1 MGDADYKIP
10 KLNGDNYHS
19 WAIRARACMVQKR
32 CWEAIEPG
40 FGVNMADAERRKN
53 DEALTLM
60 FLIVEDTFLD
70 DIGDCVRAVEAW
82 DALKKMHTKF
92 GLLHILQLMKDFFNV
107 TMKPGEAV
115 QSYLGRLMDIHR
127 KLSTSGYSFT
137 DREVALVMLIGL
149 PKAYEPLILNL
160 EKDEEN
166 MTTTLVKSSLI
177 IEEKRIHRKDT
188 SQEFSEEK
196 ALHTKNFQP
205 KKPLKKWQK
214 IKSFQG
220 AEDDGSQGRNKEWHP
235 KKNYQGA
242 EDEGFQ
248 RRNTR
253 CFSCG
258 EWGHISKNCVE
269 AQQRV
274 QNMAKTAVDLRNLA
288 LSATCGNYKSHWILD
303 SGATEHM
310 TSDRERFDS
319 LQQYT
324 STVEVA
330 NSEKIAVTGKGE
342 ILLAPRDNANG
353 RNFTMSDVLY
363 VPNLGGSLL
372 SIGRIEER
380 GFRVQFAEGE
390 AKIINKDGE
399 TVLTAKRRGRL
410 YMIEESQPTAY
421 LTKAE
426 NEELWH
432 RRLGHPHKTGVKS
445 FDSSVDNQ
453 KTNPSTNSP
462 CSVCIQGKMK
472 KRSFPKASSTRA
484 EQVLEIIHSDVV
496 GKISPPSLG
505 GSNYFVVFT
514 DDFSHYTTVYTI
526 KTKDEVLSKFDE
538 FRRMAENLH
547 NRKIKTLRSD
557 NGGEYRSKEFDEYLI
572 RHGIQRQLTV
582 PESPQQNGVSERMNQ
597 SLINS
602 TRCLLIESGLEA
614 SFWAEA
620 VSTAAKLRN
629 KCPSAAIEGDIPERR
644 WTGKEVLLDHLKVF
658 GCRAWSHERSFSRK
672 SKLDPK
678 AKECVFVGY
687 PDGTKGY
694 KLWDP
699 KKKTFLISRDIIFE
713 ENVFPSKLVPVPH
726 KQPLEISI
734 KFNLFEESVEDYEQ
748 NSETFSHSHEPVE
761 EIEPNSEI
769 CEQPREQHLSHL
781 PEDPQND
788 ENEDG
793 YIDQHDEEAVGPDS
807 DLEAVEQDSFDEPVT
822 PEVNNQTSRTR
833 IIKPPQ
839 HLNDYVLYKA
849 ECPLETKETEK
860 DPTSVKEALA
870 SPEAMM
876 WKRSMDEE
884 MQNLQRAQTWELVPK
899 PANIKPIGCKWVFKK
914 KVNAGGEVTKYKSRL
929 VAKGYSQV
937 PGRDFT
943 ETFSPV
949 IKLKSIRL
957 LLALAVELDFRI
969 HQMDITA
976 AYLNGTLNEDI
987 FMFQPEGCKEEG
999 KEHLVCHLK
1008 RSLYG
1013 LKQSGRE
1020 WNKCFDT
1027 FLKDFGL
1034 LRSKSDPCIYY
1045 HPDKTLYV
1053 GIYVDDMLVVGFQDS
1068 IDTFKHQVMQRFQ
1081 ARDLGEAEEILSMR
1095 ICRKPDGS
1103 ITLDQTGYIEE
1114 VLETFEA
1121 SSIKGASTPLDPG
1134 TKHYKVEDAEWN
1146 AIKEESEKIPYRQAI
1161 GSLLYL
1167 ACGTR
1172 PDIAHSATYMS
1183 QFNERPSELH
1193 WRSVRHLLRY
1203 LKETKNLCLNFSKT
1217 GKVLEVFSDSDWG
1230 FDRVDRK
1237 SFSGYVFI
1245 LGGAAVSWSSKKQ
1258 YCTALSSA
1266 EAEYIAIAHAMKEV
1280 LWFKGLLLELGI
1292 QEFIPQPI
1300 TVRVDNQAAIFIA
1313 SNQTTSERSKH
1324 IDIRYHFVRDYIE
1337 QKVVKL
1343 EYVSSKDNVADLF
1356 TKNISKKVLFI
1367 LRKHLGLNV

>member
-1 MGDADYKIP
+1 MDDYRIP
-10 KLNGDNYHS
+10 KLNGENYHS
-19 WAIRARACMVQKR
+19 WAIRARASMVQKK
-32 CWEAIEPG
+32 CWEAVDPG
-40 FGVNMADAERRKN
+40 YGTNMTDAERRRN

-70 DIGDCVRAVEAW
+70 DIGDCERASQAW
-82 DALKKMHTKF
+82 TALKEMHTKF
-92 GLLHILQLMKDFFNV
+92 GLLHILQLMKDYFNV
-107 TMKPGEAV
+107 TMKPGEAIH
-115 QSYLGRLMDIHR
+115 SYLGRLMDIHR
-127 KLSTSGYSFT
+127 KLSSSGYSFT

-166 MTTTLVKSSLI
+166 LTTTLVKSKLI
-177 IEEKRIHRKDT
+177 IEEKRILRKDIPEEHT
-188 SQEFSEEK
+188 EEK
-196 ALHTKNFQP
+196 ALHTRNSQLFP
-205 KKPLKKWQK
+205 KKPLKKWQPK
-214 IKSFQG
+214 KSFHG
-220 AEDDGSQGRNKEWHP
+220 SEDDTSQGRNK
-235 KKNYQGA
+235 
-242 EDEGFQ
+242 D
-248 RRNTR
+248 RNTR

-258 EWGHISKNCVE
+258 EWGHISRNCAE
-269 AQQRV
+269 AQQRGHNV
-274 QNMAKTAVDLRNLA
+274 AKTAVDSRNLA
-288 LSATCGNYKSHWILD
+288 LSATSGNCKSQWILD

-310 TSDRERFDS
+310 TSDRERFTS
-319 LQQYT
+319 LQKYT
-324 STVEVA
+324 SIVEVA

-342 ILLAPRDNANG
+342 ILLSFHDSTING
-353 RNFTMSDVLY
+353 MNFTMSDVLY

-380 GFRVQFAEGE
+380 GFRVQFADGE
-390 AKIINKDGE
+390 AKVIDKNGE
-399 TVLTAKRRGRL
+399 TVLTARRRGRL
-410 YMIEESQPTAY
+410 YIIEESRPSAL
-421 LTKAE
+421 LTRAE
-426 NEELWH
+426 NEEMWH
-432 RRLGHPHKTGVKS
+432 RRLGHPHNSGIKGI
-445 FDSSVDNQ
+445 DSTVNNQ
-453 KTNPSTNSP
+453 KTNLSTNSP

-472 KRSFPKASSTRA
+472 KQSFPKTSNTRA

-514 DDFSHYTTVYTI
+514 DDFSRYTTLYPI
-526 KTKDEVLSKFDE
+526 KTKDEVLAKFDE

-557 NGGEYRSKEFDEYLI
+557 NGGEYRSEKFDEYLI
-572 RHGIQRQLTV
+572 SHGIQRQLSV

-597 SLINS
+597 TLVNAA
-602 TRCLLIESGLEA
+602 RCLLIESGLEA

-629 KCPSAAIEGDIPERR
+629 KCPSAAIEGDVPERR
-644 WTGKEVLLDHLKVF
+644 WFGREIHLEHLRVF
-658 GCRAWSHERSFSRK
+658 GCRAWSHERSFSRR

-678 AKECVFVGY
+678 AKECIFVGY

-699 KKKTFLISRDIIFE
+699 KKRTFLISRDIIFE
-713 ENVFPSKLVPVPH
+713 EDVFPSKLVSR
-726 KQPLEISI
+726 QDQQSLEISM
-734 KFNLFEESVEDYEQ
+734 KFNFLE
-748 NSETFSHSHEPVE
+748 EPVD
-761 EIEPNSEI
+761 EIEPNSET
-769 CEQPREQHLSHL
+769 CQQPQEQLNQS

-788 ENEDG
+788 EKEESTT
-793 YIDQHDEEAVGPDS
+793 DQCNEEAIEQDTAVVEDKEGYTDKC
-807 DLEAVEQDSFDEPVT
+807 DEEAVEQDSFNEPVT
-822 PEVNNQTSRTR
+822 PELNYQTSRTR
-833 IIKPPQ
+833 IINRPQ

-849 ECPLETKETEK
+849 ECPLGTNTLEK
-860 DPTSVKEALA
+860 DPATVGEAMA

-876 WKRSMDEE
+876 WRKSMDEE
-884 MQNLQRAQTWELVPK
+884 LENLHRAQTWELVTR
-899 PANIKPIGCKWVFKK
+899 PANITPIGCKWVFKK
-914 KVNAGGEVTKYKSRL
+914 KVNAEGVVTKFKSRL

-937 PGRDFT
+937 PGRDFK

-957 LLALAVELDFRI
+957 LLALAVEMDFKI

-976 AYLNGTLNEDI
+976 AYLNGTLKEDI
-987 FMFQPEGCKEEG
+987 YMYQPEGCKEKG

-1020 WNKCFDT
+1020 WNKCFDS

-1034 LRSKSDPCIYY
+1034 LRSKSDPCLYY
-1045 HPDKTLYV
+1045 LANKTLYV
-1053 GIYVDDMLVVGFQDS
+1053 GIYVDDMLVVGVQDS
-1068 IDTFKHQVMQRFQ
+1068 IDVFKLQVMQRFE
-1081 ARDLGEAEEILSMR
+1081 AKDLGEADEILSMR

-1103 ITLDQTGYIEE
+1103 ITLDQTAYVEE
-1114 VLETFEA
+1114 ILETFEA
-1121 SSIKGASTPLDPG
+1121 SSVKGASTPLDPG
-1134 TKHYKVEDAEWN
+1134 TRHNKVGDAEWN
-1146 AIKEESEKIPYRQAI
+1146 TIKEESEKIPYRQAI

-1193 WRSVRHLLRY
+1193 WRSVRHLMRY
-1203 LKETKNLCLNFSKT
+1203 LKETKHLSLNFRKT

-1230 FDRVDRK
+1230 FDPVDRK

-1266 EAEYIAIAHAMKEV
+1266 EAEYIAIAHATKEV
-1280 LWFKGLLLELGI
+1280 LWFKGLLQELGI
-1292 QEFIPQPI
+1292 QELAPRPI
-1300 TVRVDNQAAIFIA
+1300 TVNVDNQAAMFIA
-1313 SNQTTSERSKH
+1313 NNQTTSERSKH
-1324 IDIRYHFVRDYIE
+1324 IDLRYHFIRDYVE
-1337 QKVVKL
+1337 QNIVKL
-1343 EYVSSKDNVADLF
+1343 KYVPSKDNVADLF
-1356 TKNISKKVLFI
+1356 TKNISKKVLSC
-1367 LRKHLGLNV
+1367 LRKHLGLEV